1 MEVAASAIST
11 TTLPPVPTNTN
22 KVSAMIS
29 NLNKKI
35 SHNDAEDDSA
45 TNTSKVMTRS
55 ALADKNTNVA

>member
-11 TTLPPVPTNTN
+11 NTLPPVPTNTN
-22 KVSAMIS
+22 KVSMIS